1 MLVALS
7 IRGEALVRAVGHDE
21 APLAP
26 QEGAPLALLLKRAV
40 VSERPAEPRVR
51 ESGGTV
57 FEQAGLV
64 HPLAAVA
71 ASMRAALPGCSSTRM
86 RLGMV
91 SWSKRK
97 RMSCLLQKGWSSPPR
112 ASMSRL
118 MIVR

>member
-1 MLVALS
+1 MLVALP

-86 RLGMV
+86 RLGIV
-91 SWSKRK
+91 SLKRL
-97 RMSCLLQKGWSSPPR
+97 RMSCLLQKGRSSPPR
-112 ASMSRL
+112 ASTSRL
-118 MIVR
+118 MTVR

>member
-1 MLVALS
+1 MLVALP

-26 QEGAPLALLLKRAV
+26 QEGPPLALLLKRAV

-57 FEQAGLV
+57 LEQAGLV

-91 SWSKRK
+91 
-97 RMSCLLQKGWSSPPR
+97 
-112 ASMSRL
+112 
-118 MIVR
+118 

>member
-1 MLVALS
+1 MLVALP

-21 APLAP
+21 ATLAP
-26 QEGAPLALLLKRAV
+26 QEAAPLALLLRRGV
-40 VSERPAEPRVR
+40 VSERSAKPERAR

-91 SWSKRK
+91 
-97 RMSCLLQKGWSSPPR
+97 
-112 ASMSRL
+112 
-118 MIVR
+118 